1 MLGGTFEKYDIRTK
15 IKIFEK
21 KITDQN
27 FWKDKLSAQK
37 ILKEKKFFEN
47 IVNDFNF
54 TENELENLEQ
64 LLQLATKENDIIVI
78 KDCENKTDLLLKQIK
93 KIEVSC
99 FLSGENDH
107 LDTYL
112 EIHAGAGGT
121 ESQDW
126 AHMLRRMYSKWIEKK
141 NVNLK

>member
-78 KDCENKTDLLLKQIK
+78 KDCEKKTI
-93 KIEVSC
+93 
-99 FLSGENDH
+99 
-107 LDTYL
+107 Y
-112 EIHAGAGGT
+112 
-121 ESQDW
+121 
-126 AHMLRRMYSKWIEKK
+126 Y
-141 NVNLK
+141 